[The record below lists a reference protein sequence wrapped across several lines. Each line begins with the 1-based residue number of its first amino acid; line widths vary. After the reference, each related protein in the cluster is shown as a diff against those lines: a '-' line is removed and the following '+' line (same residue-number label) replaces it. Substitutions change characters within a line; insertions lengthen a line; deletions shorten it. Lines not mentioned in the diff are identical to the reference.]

1 MAGVVSS
8 WLGCFY
14 GGFCE
19 QLVGMF
25 FYGGCCEQLAG
36 MFFMTGVVSSWLG
49 CFLWRV
55 L

>member
-14 GGFCE
+14 GG
-19 QLVGMF
+19 
-25 FYGGCCEQLAG
+25 CCEQLAG
-36 MFFMTGVVSSWLG
+36 MFFMAGVVSSWLG